1 MIEISKWEYDLIK
14 DGIQL
19 QELKLVKTTM
29 LKEYLKLN
37 KPSLYLINTR
47 KKWNLKIKDL
57 EKKEEEILDLLHILY
72 GELEDLIQEKE

>member
-1 MIEISKWEYDLIK
+1 MIEISKWQYDLIK

-37 KPSLYLINTR
+37 KPSLYLIKTR

-57 EKKEEEILDLLHILY
+57 EKKEEEILDLL
-72 GELEDLIQEKE
+72 